1 MSVSTAYIILQEQG
15 YQYHFDGVT
24 AVSAAL
30 SLKVTADGDS
40 SSPDSDFSVT
50 ARNEPDTV
58 TLSVIA
64 SDTGSSVSG
73 WAKQTLRTL
82 AQIKEKLLLC
92 KVVTPFRTYPN
103 MLLTS
108 ISVRQDDTVQDGWA
122 GDLTFTGTSVSAGA
136 AKSSDNA
143 STPVSSGTVSARKV
157 PAESVGSPSSG
168 SVLRTILKEA
178 GIA

>member
-92 KVVTPFRTYPN
+92 KVVTPFRTYSN

-108 ISVRQDDTVQDGWA
+108 ISVRQDDTMQDGWA
-122 GDLTFTGTSVSAGA
+122 GDLTFTRTSVSAGT
-136 AKSSDNA
+136 AKSSSNS
-143 STPVSSGTVSARKV
+143 STPVSSGTASAKKVSAKS
-157 PAESVGSPSSG
+157 AGASG
-168 SVLRTILKEA
+168 SVLQTILKEA
-178 GIA
+178 GIT

>member
-50 ARNEPDTV
+50 ARNDPDTV
-58 TLSVIA
+58 TLSVVA

-73 WAKQTLRTL
+73 WAKQT
-82 AQIKEKLLLC
+82 Q
-92 KVVTPFRTYPN
+92 KVFTKVT
-103 MLLTS
+103 
-108 ISVRQDDTVQDGWA
+108 D
-122 GDLTFTGTSVSAGA
+122 
-136 AKSSDNA
+136 
-143 STPVSSGTVSARKV
+143 
-157 PAESVGSPSSG
+157 
-168 SVLRTILKEA
+168 
-178 GIA
+178 